1 MDSLELGVQG
11 RMMDLCQGRKKCVAL
26 MVISRV
32 EDINQD
38 PPVETLTVQQKFS
51 LQTAWVVV
59 KRLAKGYMVR
69 LSCSARSRLWLQY
82 GSMVSEEIRGKT
94 NHDLN
99 QQIFEVH
106 KNSFEDL
113 DGPFQ
118 SQKCFKYFQK
128 SNLTRFFCLRAYDT
142 TTMIYVGGRRSKLQ
156 SIKHERKP
164 SLFLKA
170 FWVNQGKP
178 QKMK

>member
-1 MDSLELGVQG
+1 MLDSLELGVQG
-11 RMMDLCQGRKKCVAL
+11 RMMDLCRGRKKCVAL
-26 MVISRV
+26 MVISRE

-82 GSMVSEEIRGKT
+82 SSMVSEEIRGKT

-99 QQIFEVH
+99 QQIFEGLVSLLH
-106 KNSFEDL
+106 HNLHIIMFSVSQASSWNLHDLCLLPPPSFCE
-113 DGPFQ
+113 
-118 SQKCFKYFQK
+118 
-128 SNLTRFFCLRAYDT
+128 CL
-142 TTMIYVGGRRSKLQ
+142 
-156 SIKHERKP
+156 
-164 SLFLKA
+164 
-170 FWVNQGKP
+170 
-178 QKMK
+178 